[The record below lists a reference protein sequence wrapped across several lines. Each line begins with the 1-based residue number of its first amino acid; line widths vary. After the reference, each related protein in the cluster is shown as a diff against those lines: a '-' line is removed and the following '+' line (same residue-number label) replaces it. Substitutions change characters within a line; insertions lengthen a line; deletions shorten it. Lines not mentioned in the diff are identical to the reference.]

1 MSIPNQAFNKIL
13 LKVSSPQNLKEL
25 SLEQLETLSSELR
38 EAIIL
43 NLSKTGGH
51 LASNLGMIE
60 TTIALHYVFNSPTD
74 KLIFDVGHQCYAH
87 KLLTGRQNS
96 FNTLRQYKGLS
107 GFINPNE
114 SVHDAF
120 LAGHSS
126 TSISLGLGM
135 SIARDILNEDH
146 NIVIII
152 GDGGLT
158 GGMALEA
165 LNHLGHIQKNVL
177 IILNDNEMSIS
188 NNIGGI
194 YHYMK
199 RLKETFFY
207 KDIKDKINLIET
219 NLSVNHLNPNVLNL
233 IHNVKEQA
241 SQRFETPGIVF
252 EKLGI
257 NYYGPT
263 DGHNL
268 QAIIR
273 ELENIKDIK
282 KPKLLHLIT
291 QKGKG
296 FAPAEADAIKYHGV
310 SSSFL
315 NNLDSSKTDKI
326 EPDYKPKTSTYSD
339 VFAQTLIEL
348 AQIEPNMVAL
358 TPATAEGSGL
368 VKFGNLYPKRFF
380 DVAICEQH
388 AVTCAAGMAKAGL
401 KPIVSIYST
410 FLQRAIDQIIHD
422 VAILNL
428 NVLFCIDRA
437 GLVEDGET
445 HQGAFDISLLRTI
458 PNLKILAPKDANE
471 LKDMIYTAL
480 ASKQI
485 NGPIAI
491 RYPRDKAYNFTT
503 NSNNHEF
510 KLIDFTKWEY
520 LHKAK
525 NHKVVVLAT
534 GSMIEQLEPG
544 FKTNSHL
551 TNYAS
556 LVNARCLKPLDH
568 NLLKLLLNDH
578 NIQTIVTVEEG
589 ALSGGFGS
597 SVLEWY
603 HNQENEI
610 ETYTANLPVKTRI
623 NFPRIVNIGLKDTFI
638 EHGQRSILLDQNG
651 LNSHKLIKRIE
662 QLILS
667 SFTKTPNSV
676 EFLSQV

>member
-13 LKVSSPQNLKEL
+13 PQLSSPQNLKEL
-25 SLEQLETLSSELR
+25 SLEQLETLSGELR
-38 EAIIL
+38 EAIIS

-135 SIARDILNEDH
+135 SIARDILNENH

-339 VFAQTLIEL
+339 IFAQTLIEL

-368 VKFGNLYPKRFF
+368 VKFGNLYPNRFF

-428 NVLFCIDRA
+428 NVLFCVDRA

-458 PNLKILAPKDANE
+458 PNLKILAPKDASE
-471 LKDMIYTAL
+471 LKDMIYTSL
-480 ASKQI
+480 ASKHI

-503 NSNNHEF
+503 NSNNHKF
-510 KLIDFTKWEY
+510 KSIDFTKWEY

-578 NIQTIVTVEEG
+578 DIQTIVTVEEG

-597 SVLEWY
+597 SILEWY

-610 ETYTANLPVKTRI
+610 EAYTATLPVKSRI

-667 SFTKTPNSV
+667 TFTKTPNSV

>member
-1 MSIPNQAFNKIL
+1 
-13 LKVSSPQNLKEL
+13 
-25 SLEQLETLSSELR
+25 
-38 EAIIL
+38 
-43 NLSKTGGH
+43 
-51 LASNLGMIE
+51 
-60 TTIALHYVFNSPTD
+60 
-74 KLIFDVGHQCYAH
+74 
-87 KLLTGRQNS
+87 
-96 FNTLRQYKGLS
+96 
-107 GFINPNE
+107 
-114 SVHDAF
+114 
-120 LAGHSS
+120 
-126 TSISLGLGM
+126 
-135 SIARDILNEDH
+135 
-146 NIVIII
+146 
-152 GDGGLT
+152 
-158 GGMALEA
+158 
-165 LNHLGHIQKNVL
+165 
-177 IILNDNEMSIS
+177 
-188 NNIGGI
+188 
-194 YHYMK
+194 
-199 RLKETFFY
+199 
-207 KDIKDKINLIET
+207 
-219 NLSVNHLNPNVLNL
+219 
-233 IHNVKEQA
+233 
-241 SQRFETPGIVF
+241 
-252 EKLGI
+252 
-257 NYYGPT
+257 
-263 DGHNL
+263 
-268 QAIIR
+268 
-273 ELENIKDIK
+273 
-282 KPKLLHLIT
+282 
-291 QKGKG
+291 
-296 FAPAEADAIKYHGV
+296 
-310 SSSFL
+310 
-315 NNLDSSKTDKI
+315 
-326 EPDYKPKTSTYSD
+326 
-339 VFAQTLIEL
+339 
-348 AQIEPNMVAL
+348 MVAL

>member
-339 VFAQTLIEL
+339 IFAQTLIEL